1 MSGLSSV
8 FLWFHGEI
16 LVRYKWHGDSNNVR
30 IVGILEKWNNSK
42 IYVCI
47 VGVLV
52 QNLNQQEITT
62 S

>member
-1 MSGLSSV
+1 MSGLSWV
-8 FLWFHGEI
+8 FLWFIGEI
-16 LVRYKWHGDSNNVR
+16 LVRYKWYGDSKNVR
-30 IVGILEKWNNSK
+30 IVGILEKWNNFK